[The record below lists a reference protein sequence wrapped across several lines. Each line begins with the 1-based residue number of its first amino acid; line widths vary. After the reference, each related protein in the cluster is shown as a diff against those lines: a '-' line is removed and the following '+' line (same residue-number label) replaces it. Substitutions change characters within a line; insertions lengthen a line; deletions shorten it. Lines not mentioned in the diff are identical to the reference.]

1 MLCRFHSFPTIN
13 YDYSDKCFHYLTGHT
28 PKSKG
33 KLKKRTESTKKVK
46 PEKPA
51 TAVVTN
57 SDSESHLHNSL
68 DNCVE
73 LGDILS
79 SKSSA
84 PKKRCLR
91 SSSNEEKEVQLS
103 ASAPG
108 PSYTSRSPPPPPL
121 PKKSESGASCSKK
134 CETNKSSARKIS
146 KSSKST
152 SKEIADEKS
161 TARGETRG
169 RKTGSCA
176 SSRYSFVKVSYC
188 VL

>member
-1 MLCRFHSFPTIN
+1 MLCRFRSFPTIN
-13 YDYSDKCFHYLTGHT
+13 YDYSDKCFQYLTGHT

-108 PSYTSRSPPPPPL
+108 PSYTSRSPPPPL